1 MVLVTSCI
9 VCLLKGKIRKIY
21 AFNLVKKGYFMTNTN
36 LITKYI
42 KQDGSIIHVMDAL
55 FAEVC
60 LTERELE
67 MV

>member
-1 MVLVTSCI
+1 
-9 VCLLKGKIRKIY
+9 
-21 AFNLVKKGYFMTNTN
+21 MTNAN
-36 LITKYI
+36 LITNYI

>member
-1 MVLVTSCI
+1 
-9 VCLLKGKIRKIY
+9 
-21 AFNLVKKGYFMTNTN
+21 MTNTN

-42 KQDGSIIHVMDAL
+42 KQAGSIIHVMDAL
-55 FAEVC
+55 FAEVF